1 MSADGAVGAD
11 GAHDAA
17 SEIDAATPRRRLIRD
32 DFSRGEA
39 VGGIFWLC
47 LGALV
52 SVLLEV
58 VYLDAGIT
66 LPSGARLA
74 VPWTV
79 VVAFLFNLVLSRT
92 ALLWTRRTWAAGMPL
107 WTWIAGFVLLTFG
120 VTVTGDQLVGANVYS
135 LVLLA
140 AGVAGGGWPLMAGK

>member
-1 MSADGAVGAD
+1 MEAQ
-11 GAHDAA
+11 
-17 SEIDAATPRRRLIRD
+17 TPRRRLIRD

-58 VYLDAGIT
+58 VYLDAWVT
-66 LPSGARLA
+66 LPGGASLA

-92 ALLWTRRTWAAGMPL
+92 ALLWTPRTWAAGMPL
-107 WTWIAGFVLLTFG
+107 WVWIGGFVLLTFW
-120 VTVTGDQLVGANVYS
+120 VTVTGDQLVGANVRS
-135 LVLLA
+135 LVLLG
-140 AGVAGGGWPLMAGK
+140 AGVAGGGWPLVAGK